1 MKKILSV
8 FLMSFIVFALSACNA
23 DVVKIEDYE
32 WKMRTVMSNDTEAAQ
47 YQDELVVAVGEADEL
62 YPDAEI
68 VDMTL
73 TAKDGEITITD
84 TTNGKTYTGTYEVMQ
99 KTPKGTDYEII
110 IDGVNG
116 YATVAPTEYY
126 DGTEI
131 PTLPINIDG
140 YSLYFIPMS
149 RNLLR
154 LEKGIMMKIEIEK
167 DFPQYFKP
175 AYPEEFELF
184 SHFEV
189 TAGIPTVLFAI
200 TTWKENGK
208 PNVCFHSWSCFHGDK
223 TAFFAV
229 MGNLY
234 QHTHTYANIQR
245 EKCFC
250 INFLPIS
257 CYDRLVN
264 TIHQNE
270 WDDDEFAAGGFTVSN
285 AKTIHAP
292 AISEAFLTMEC
303 TLKDIQDL
311 SGAGI
316 TAMVIGQV
324 QHISV
329 EEAYAQGYELRYGK
343 DGFML
348 LVPAPQDLVTG
359 EPNQSAI
366 ATVHIEKYD

>member
-1 MKKILSV
+1 M
-8 FLMSFIVFALSACNA
+8 
-23 DVVKIEDYE
+23 
-32 WKMRTVMSNDTEAAQ
+32 
-47 YQDELVVAVGEADEL
+47 
-62 YPDAEI
+62 
-68 VDMTL
+68 
-73 TAKDGEITITD
+73 
-84 TTNGKTYTGTYEVMQ
+84 
-99 KTPKGTDYEII
+99 KGT
-110 IDGVNG
+110 
-116 YATVAPTEYY
+116 A
-126 DGTEI
+126 
-131 PTLPINIDG
+131 
-140 YSLYFIPMS
+140 
-149 RNLLR
+149 
-154 LEKGIMMKIEIEK
+154 MKIEIEK

-184 SHFEV
+184 HHFEV
-189 TAGIPTVLFAI
+189 TAGIPAVLFAI

-257 CYDRLVN
+257 YYDNLVN
-264 TIHQNE
+264 TIHHNE
-270 WDDDEFAAGGFTVSN
+270 IDDDEFAAGGFTIAN

-292 AISEAFLTMEC
+292 VINEAFLSMEC
-303 TLKDIQDL
+303 TLKEIQDL

-329 EEAYAQGYELRYGK
+329 EEVYAQGYEQRYGK
-343 DGFML
+343 DGFMML
-348 LVPAPQDLVTG
+348 IPAPQDLVTG
-359 EPNQSAI
+359 KPNQSAI